1 MELFNPK
8 LKISCFLGESFRVFH
23 QCFFRCFHFCH
34 AFISS
39 DAFIVDCT
47 SLFVRYFAFV
57 LFIFLFLV
65 FVDLR
70 EHFFLSDIIYLH
82 SFLFLTR
89 LPWGGGGGV
98 GSSGAWPG
106 TSGSLRWAFSPT
118 DRQPFTRRHQTGRRR
133 LPRRV
138 HLLPR
143 QTGQG
148 ARADRAGSRGAHFR
162 MTDPDEIEQR
172 RLEAAKR
179 DMAEVIAEIGFDVAP
194 SEWTAKQALT
204 VVTAAVNG
212 WLSEAPF

>member
-1 MELFNPK
+1 MKPKPWKIFCVFVLRNNLQSSKNGNIFQEMELFNPK

-89 LPWGGGGGV
+89 LPWGGGGV
-98 GSSGAWPG
+98 GSSGSWPEY
-106 TSGSLRWAFSPT
+106 
-118 DRQPFTRRHQTGRRR
+118 
-133 LPRRV
+133 LPMI
-138 HLLPR
+138 
-143 QTGQG
+143 
-148 ARADRAGSRGAHFR
+148 FC
-162 MTDPDEIEQR
+162 
-172 RLEAAKR
+172 
-179 DMAEVIAEIGFDVAP
+179 
-194 SEWTAKQALT
+194 
-204 VVTAAVNG
+204 
-212 WLSEAPF
+212 